1 MTNSTISSPQLLD
14 GGTKGCGSGSQLGCN
29 GRNRLSCTRAYS
41 DRLGSDGGDRPGRDG
56 SDRLRYGDDEGPRIG
71 GHGRLS
77 EDWLGYGVYG
87 FKSENDGWIVGNRV
101 VARTESGLAL
111 LARMSF
117 DKDNPA
123 DRSRGT
129 KEEREV

>member
-1 MTNSTISSPQLLD
+1 MVH
-14 GGTKGCGSGSQLGCN
+14 CGPLSNHCN
-29 GRNRLSCTRAYS
+29 G
-41 DRLGSDGGDRPGRDG
+41 PF
-56 SDRLRYGDDEGPRIG
+56 LRCRIG

-77 EDWLGYGVYG
+77 EGWLGYGVYASG
-87 FKSENDGWIVGNRV
+87 CKSENDGWIVGNRV

-111 LARMSF
+111 LDRMSF